1 MLRRECGGRAAAP
14 ARGVGMALEVIQ
26 GMATRPDPALAE
38 HAPVST
44 PMREQR
50 IIGPG
55 GEEEVH
61 HTVWCTVKGESV
73 GVGACRSCTRHER
86 VSFDPTGQH
95 SEVVC
100 TMPPPGPDERGSDVL
115 RMRACISELMTRR
128 VICVRSTLPVRA
140 VLMVLVEHGISG
152 APVVD
157 AAGRPVGMVSITD
170 LLREQYDQIEDEED
184 ELLPFFARQAVERNR
199 AGLRPDGTGRATAQ
213 DIMTPAL
220 FFVREDALV
229 ADAAVEMA
237 RRGVHRVPV
246 VSREGAVV
254 GMVSAL
260 DVMRWMAA
268 GLSRQPG
275 AGAGE
280 LP

>member
-1 MLRRECGGRAAAP
+1 MG
-14 ARGVGMALEVIQ
+14 LEMVL
-26 GMATRPDPALAE
+26 GMATRPDADAEEHPPAA
-38 HAPVST
+38 T

-50 IIGPG
+50 IIGPA

-61 HTVWCTVKGESV
+61 HTVWCTSQGLSV
-73 GVGACRSCTRHER
+73 GVGACRSCVRCER
-86 VSFDPTGQH
+86 VTFDPHGRR

-100 TMPPPGPDERGSDVL
+100 GMPPLPSPADRDGDAL
-115 RMRACISELMTRR
+115 RMGAAVSELMTRR

-140 VLMVLVEHGISG
+140 ILMVLVEHGISG

-184 ELLPFFARQAVERNR
+184 ELLPFFAREALDRNR
-199 AGLRPDGTGRATAQ
+199 AGLRSSAPSHLTAE
-213 DIMTPAL
+213 DIMTPSV
-220 FFVREDALV
+220 FSVREESLV

-246 VSREGAVV
+246 VSCEGMVV

-268 GLSRQPG
+268 GLSRLPG
-275 AGAGE
+275 AGTGE
-280 LP
+280 AP